1 MFCWRLVSMANRT
14 VRGVEELKALIGQ
27 EVGASNWRVISQDLI
42 NRFADATGD
51 HQWIHVD
58 VERCKKESPYGGCI
72 AHGFLTV
79 SLLPDLMREAIEVVG
94 NYKMRVNYGFNQLR
108 FTGGVVAGSR
118 IRAHF
123 TLGSVKDVEGGAE
136 ISWTVSVE
144 VEGREKP
151 ALVADW
157 LGRTYY

>member
-1 MFCWRLVSMANRT
+1 MANRT
-14 VRGVEELKALIGQ
+14 VPGVEELKKLVGQ
-27 EVGASNWRVISQDLI
+27 EVSASDWRVISQDLI

-79 SLLPDLMREAIEVVG
+79 SLLPDLMREAIEVAG
-94 NYKMRVNYGFNQLR
+94 NYKMRVNYGFNRLR
-108 FTGGVVAGSR
+108 FTGGVLAGSR

-123 TLGSVKDVEGGAE
+123 TLASVKDVEGGVE
-136 ISWTVSVE
+136 IAWTVSVE

-151 ALVADW
+151 VLVAEW
-157 LGRTYY
+157 LGRTYF

>member
-1 MFCWRLVSMANRT
+1 MTRVVKDLA
-14 VRGVEELKALIGQ
+14 ELKTL
-27 EVGASNWRVISQDLI
+27 VGLNLGVTEWHEITQDLI
-42 NRFADATGD
+42 NRFADTTGD

-58 VERCKKESPYGGCI
+58 VARCKTESPYGACI

-79 SLLPDLMREAIEVVG
+79 SLLPGFMREAVEVQG
-94 NYKMRVNYGFNQLR
+94 DYKMRINYGFNRLR
-108 FTGGVVAGSR
+108 FTGGVLAGSR

-123 TLGSVKDVEGGAE
+123 ALTSVKDAEGGVE
-136 ISWTVSVE
+136 IAWTVSVE

-151 ALVADW
+151 ALVAEW